1 MAPPIDHVVII
12 VKSLAEAGARWEKM
26 GFTLT
31 PRAQHPFGTANRLVQ
46 FSAGNFIELLEI
58 DRPELIPQRDL
69 DARPP
74 VFSFGQTARDFLARH
89 GEGFGMMV
97 LATTDAAADRA
108 RYEAAGLRAYKQLD
122 FERLAGL
129 PDGRQVKVAFSLAI
143 TDHAAARDQAF
154 FTCHNKY
161 PENFWKADYQR
172 HTNRAV
178 GLREVVIVA
187 DKPQDLASFAGGF
200 SGGSA
205 AASNDGL
212 EIAIGRDKLS
222 SLTPS
227 GFAERFGGATVD
239 VSSGARLAAL
249 VIAADSVAPRVTPA
263 SEANGVAIAWV
274 PA

>member
-58 DRPELIPQRDL
+58 DRPELIPDRDL
-69 DARPP
+69 AAQPP
-74 VFSFGQTARDFLARH
+74 VFSFGQTARDFLAQY
-89 GEGFGMMV
+89 GEGFGMLV
-97 LATTDAAADRA
+97 LATTDATADRA
-108 RYEAAGLRAYKQLD
+108 RYLAAGLRAYKQLD

-143 TDHAAARDQAF
+143 TDHAAAENQAF

-172 HTNRAV
+172 HANRAA

-187 DKPQDLASFAGGF
+187 DKPQDLASFAAGF

-205 AASNDGL
+205 VPTKSGIEVAL
-212 EIAIGRDKLS
+212 GRDKLS
-222 SLTPS
+222 ILTPPA
-227 GFAERFGGATVD
+227 FAERFGGATID
-239 VSSGARLAAL
+239 VSSGARLAGL
-249 VIAADSVAPRVTPA
+249 VIAAEGVAPHVTPA
-263 SEANGVAIAWV
+263 REANGVAIAWV
-274 PA
+274 AA